1 MIFENALKSI
11 FAFLMANNIIRYF
24 VYDNYNSFES
34 VELMK
39 LTVLKYSL
47 ILPIIA
53 LIYEVGVFLK
63 NSKAYNY
70 DRRKLKKRIFKINDP
85 TQIKTSLVTNGIFI
99 LGILVFYLINKSEE
113 SGQYLFYLILL
124 NFITIEFYF
133 IFNNLNNIKIRNGI
147 YEKGIFFM
155 GKSYKWQ
162 KIKDLKVKKEKNEIY
177 IIREIPFL
185 GNIKTKIKYTN
196 EKILKYVDEIKSEG
210 FK

>member
-11 FAFLMANNIIRYF
+11 FTFLVANNLIRYF
-24 VYDNYNSFES
+24 VYDNYNNFES

-39 LTVLKYSL
+39 LTVSKYSL

-63 NSKAYNY
+63 NNKAYNY
-70 DRRKLKKRIFKINDP
+70 GCRKLKKRIFKIDDP
-85 TQIKTSLVTNGIFI
+85 TQIKTSLVTNGIFV
-99 LGILVFYLINKSEE
+99 LGILVFYLINKPEE

-155 GKSYKWQ
+155 GKSYKLE